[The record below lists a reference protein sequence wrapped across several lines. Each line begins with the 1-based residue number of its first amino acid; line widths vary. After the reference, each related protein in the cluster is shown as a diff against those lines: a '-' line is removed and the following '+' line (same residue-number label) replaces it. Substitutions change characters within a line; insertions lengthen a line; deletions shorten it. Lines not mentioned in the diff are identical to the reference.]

1 MKTTV
6 KPDRSKTGLSGFDPD
21 KIKKDFP
28 ILRREINGY
37 PLVYLDNAATT
48 QKPRT
53 VIDAIRDYYENTNAN
68 VHRGLHTLAEEA
80 TEAFEATR
88 DKVVSFINAGKREEI
103 IYTRGATEGVNLV
116 AYTWGRQNINA
127 GDRIVITQ
135 MEHHANLIP
144 WIMLTRETG
153 AELKYIPIDANGYLD
168 LNRIEELI
176 GDNTKLISL
185 THMSNVL
192 GTINPVKEIAAI
204 AHAKGAKILVD
215 GAQAVPHMPVDVRAI
230 DADFY
235 VFSGHKML
243 GPTGIGILYGK
254 EDILKETIPFNFGGE
269 MITSVQWDRATWNT
283 LPWKF
288 EAGTPNIEGAVAF
301 APALDYL
308 QNLGMENIRK
318 HEKEITQ
325 YALDRLSEL
334 ENIKV
339 FGPMDINHRGGA
351 VSIVDA
357 DVHSHDIATFLDTR
371 GIAVRAGHHC
381 AQPLARLLGVTSTTR
396 ASFYIYN
403 NKNDVDKLIDA
414 LREMRRYFGYE

>member
-1 MKTTV
+1 MKTAV
-6 KPDRSKTGLSGFDPD
+6 KPDMNKIKADRFDPLS
-21 KIKKDFP
+21 IKKDFP
-28 ILRREINGY
+28 ILQRKVNGH

-48 QKPRT
+48 QKPMT
-53 VIDAIRDYYENTNAN
+53 VIDGIRKYYEQNNAN

-80 TEAFEATR
+80 TEAFEASR
-88 DKVVSFINAGKREEI
+88 DKVVSFVNAGKREEI
-103 IYTRGATEGVNLV
+103 IYTRGATEAVNLV
-116 AYTWGRQNINA
+116 AYTWGRQNIKA

-144 WIMLTRETG
+144 WIMLARETA
-153 AELKYIPIDANGYLD
+153 AELKYIPIDKDGTLD
-168 LNRIEELI
+168 LNKIEDIITDKTRLVA
-176 GDNTKLISL
+176 L

-192 GTINPVKEIAAI
+192 GTINPVKDIARM
-204 AHAKGAKILVD
+204 AHDRGARILVD

-235 VFSGHKML
+235 LFSGHKML
-243 GPTGIGILYGK
+243 GPTGIGFLYAK
-254 EDILKETIPFNFGGE
+254 EDIMKETAPFNFGGE
-269 MITSVQWDRATWNT
+269 MITSVSWDRATWNE

-308 QNLGMENIRK
+308 NNIGMENVRE
-318 HEKEITQ
+318 HEKSITK
-325 YALDRLSEL
+325 YALDRLSQL
-334 ENIKV
+334 EHIKI
-339 FGPMDINHRGGA
+339 FGPTDIDNRGGA
-351 VSIVDA
+351 VSFVDA

-403 NKNDVDKLIDA
+403 TNDDVDKLIDA
-414 LREMRRYFGYE
+414 LGEMRRYFGYE